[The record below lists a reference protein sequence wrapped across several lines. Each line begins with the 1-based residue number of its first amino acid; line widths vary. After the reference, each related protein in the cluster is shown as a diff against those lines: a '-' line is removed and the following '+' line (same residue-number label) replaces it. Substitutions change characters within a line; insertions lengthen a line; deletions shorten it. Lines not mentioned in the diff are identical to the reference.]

1 MRKKRDKW
9 IQPEWDCHNKTY
21 EEVEN
26 ELGNWILLKQD
37 YLPLPII
44 TGNSIP
50 MRKRVI
56 RIIEGIGF
64 DWIDHPTNSGKI
76 IVTNG

>member
-1 MRKKRDKW
+1 
-9 IQPEWDCHNKTY
+9 
-21 EEVEN
+21 
-26 ELGNWILLKQD
+26 
-37 YLPLPII
+37 
-44 TGNSIP
+44 